1 MITHYR
7 YPFLDSMTRTFT
19 NVFMPENFDP
29 ITDRVAGYSEYHFLS
44 KAEVLQDLRDTV
56 KKVFFCWILILE
68 VL

>member
-1 MITHYR
+1 
-7 YPFLDSMTRTFT
+7 
-19 NVFMPENFDP
+19 MPENFDP